1 MSNEF
6 LSKLTKDMA
15 YVMQTSID
23 PVLFCKYYH
32 GKIEAD
38 LAYTRNKGQ
47 DCKNPYIK

>member
-6 LSKLTKDMA
+6 LSKLTRDTV

-23 PVLFCKYYH
+23 PVLFCNYYR

-38 LAYTRNKGQ
+38 PAYTRNRAKTAR
-47 DCKNPYIK
+47 IHT

>member
-6 LSKLTKDMA
+6 LSKLTRDMA

-23 PVLFCKYYH
+23 PVLFCKYYR

-38 LAYTRNKGQ
+38 PAYTRNRAKTAR
-47 DCKNPYIK
+47 IHT